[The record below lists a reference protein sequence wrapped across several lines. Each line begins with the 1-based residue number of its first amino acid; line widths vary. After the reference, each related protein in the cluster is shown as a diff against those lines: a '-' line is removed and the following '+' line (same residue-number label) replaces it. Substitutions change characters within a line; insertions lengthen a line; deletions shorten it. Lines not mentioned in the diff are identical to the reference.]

1 MTLAVIRRG
10 RGCFAATAVAIARC
24 HTITLSAFGAVLVML
39 EDRDPRRPA
48 SWSDSP
54 KGLET
59 TCSRVLIPIDF
70 VAVAAL
76 IRVRCCLTALAKRKL
91 RG

>member
-1 MTLAVIRRG
+1 MSFKIFSREKRT
-10 RGCFAATAVAIARC
+10 FPAATP
-24 HTITLSAFGAVLVML
+24 HTTTRSAFGAMLVML

-48 SWSDSP
+48 SWIDSP